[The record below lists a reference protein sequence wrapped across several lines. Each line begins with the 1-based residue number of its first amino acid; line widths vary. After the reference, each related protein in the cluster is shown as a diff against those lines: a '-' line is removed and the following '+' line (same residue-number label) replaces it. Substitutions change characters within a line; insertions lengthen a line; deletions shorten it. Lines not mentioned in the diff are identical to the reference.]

1 MAAVGADIQDSA
13 PTAWFH
19 MDAMRT
25 VLALVVAFGHLWGL
39 LIEDYAGG
47 GSILVRAAYFLAGFA
62 HSAVILFFVL
72 SGYWITRSVVARAGR
87 GWSWSGYLVDRLAR
101 LGIVL
106 VPALA
111 LGGLLDW
118 AAYYPLNLPTHHDV
132 THAWVLTQDLSHSLT
147 PTALAGN
154 LLFLQHLFVP
164 PFGSNGPLWSLAFEF
179 WYYLWF
185 PALWLSLTR
194 RRLSLALP
202 VLLIAFANPELAFG
216 FLSWLSGA
224 LLYFAEQRAARM
236 GWQARRWA
244 APLAAL
250 LCLAALVWG
259 RTGDFSIEDPLEA
272 ACFALFLL
280 TLLRGTPRNWSV
292 LRPFAAYGAR
302 ASFSLYATH
311 FPVAAFVAGL
321 LVGERRWAIDA
332 GALAAAGGILILVV
346 SIGWIFAAMTEAHTG
361 SLRRWLH
368 GRIARSRTGQPA

>member
-1 MAAVGADIQDSA
+1 MAVAATDMPDSA
-13 PTAWFH
+13 PAAWFH

-25 VLALVVAFGHLWGL
+25 ALALVVAFGHLWGL
-39 LIEDYAGG
+39 LIEDYAGSQ
-47 GSILVRAAYFLAGFA
+47 SIVVRGAYFLAGFA

-72 SGYWITRSVVARAGR
+72 SGYWIARSVVARAER
-87 GWSWSGYLVDRLAR
+87 GWSWSDYLIDRLAR

-118 AAYYPLNLPTHHDV
+118 TAYYPLNLPTHHDV

-147 PTALAGN
+147 LTALAGN
-154 LLFLQHLFVP
+154 MLFLQHLFVP

-202 VLLIAFANPELAFG
+202 VLLITLANPELAFG
-216 FLSWLSGA
+216 FLSWMCGA
-224 LLYFAEQRAARM
+224 LLYFAEQGARRAA
-236 GWQARRWA
+236 WQAPRWA
-244 APLAAL
+244 GAIAAAV
-250 LCLAALVWG
+250 CLAALVWG

-272 ACFALFLL
+272 ACFALFLFM
-280 TLLRGTPRNWSV
+280 LLRSAPRRWPV
-292 LRPFAAYGAR
+292 LRPFAIYGAR

-321 LVGERRWAIDA
+321 AVGDRRWAIDT
-332 GALAAAGGILILVV
+332 GALAVAAGILILVV
-346 SIGWIFAAMTEAHTG
+346 SVGWIFAALTETHTG

-368 GRIARSRTGQPA
+368 GRIARSGSGQAA